1 MSIYVVFFGGYH
13 ASQSDMDL
21 WKASA
26 EKQRDDVKFDA
37 CPYPDGADSDDT
49 SAVAGFSKQFD
60 RVIKKLQDTGADAL
74 FIVGHSRG

>member
-49 SAVAGFSKQFD
+49 SAVAGFS
-60 RVIKKLQDTGADAL
+60 
-74 FIVGHSRG
+74 